1 MLTIPILTCIGTCAQ
16 TIRIDLLRPV
26 CTRAPRARAGN
37 SPATRAR
44 ARPALVRPASSSAVV
59 SRARGRVGGVRRAHA
74 WCRRPR
80 AWSARKSP
88 GVLEIRAPCAPLPF
102 TPRAAESA
110 DGSRAGVAMRDKIP
124 PRAGASATMHG
135 RRVATKTAAIAQLAI
150 ASAPRVS
157 VRLGLSSSSL
167 CAPASDSPPPP
178 RRPSDLRCPAGRPL
192 LGETPCTTSLLSTR
206 TTYRSIDPRAPLI
219 ILDSIPAGAGAEL
232 PCSAL
237 EAGLCRTTLTLF
249 RGRRRAPAPTS
260 SGRRR
265 ALAGRNSRTGLSLK
279 TTR

>member
-1 MLTIPILTCIGTCAQ
+1 MNSRLCAIHILPIPILTCIGTCAQ

-88 GVLEIRAPCAPLPF
+88 GFLEIRAPCPPLPF

-150 ASAPRVS
+150 ASAPRVA

-167 CAPASDSPPPP
+167 CAPASDL
-178 RRPSDLRCPAGRPL
+178 RRPAGRPL